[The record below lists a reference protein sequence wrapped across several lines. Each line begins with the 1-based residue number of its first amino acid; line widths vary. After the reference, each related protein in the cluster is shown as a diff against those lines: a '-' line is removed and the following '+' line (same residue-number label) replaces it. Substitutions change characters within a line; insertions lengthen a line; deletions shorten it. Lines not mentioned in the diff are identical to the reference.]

1 MWNALKSLRME
12 LSKEQDVPPYVIFHD
27 ATLMEMVMYRPLTHQ
42 QMGRLNGIGERK
54 LEQYGDA
61 FLELIREYQS
71 EQQQTHNKDLQ
82 VQESVTLYRS
92 GMTVAQ
98 VARQQHL
105 SENVIYN
112 HLADGIAEGQLSL
125 ADVVMLNSDQL
136 QQVQQIMCE
145 CMASCGVALKPVYD
159 ALDGLYE
166 YGVLRCIR
174 ADMER
179 VEPGASSNG

>member
-1 MWNALKSLRME
+1 
-12 LSKEQDVPPYVIFHD
+12 
-27 ATLMEMVMYRPLTHQ
+27 
-42 QMGRLNGIGERK
+42 MGRLNGIGERK
-54 LEQYGDA
+54 LELYGDQ
-61 FLELIREYQS
+61 FLELIRDYQA
-71 EQQQTHNKDLQ
+71 EQKNPHDKDLQ

-98 VARQQHL
+98 VAKQQHL

-112 HLADGIAEGQLSL
+112 HLADGIAEGQIPL
-125 ADVVMLNSDQL
+125 ADVVELSADQL
-136 QQVQQIMCE
+136 RQIQQIMCE
-145 CMASCGVALKPVYD
+145 CMESFGVALKPVHE

-179 VEPGASSNG
+179 VEQGG